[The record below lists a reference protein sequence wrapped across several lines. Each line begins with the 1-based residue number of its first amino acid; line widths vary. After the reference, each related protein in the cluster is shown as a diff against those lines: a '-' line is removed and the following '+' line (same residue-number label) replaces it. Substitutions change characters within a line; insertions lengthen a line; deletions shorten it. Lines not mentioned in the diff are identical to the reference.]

1 VQLSRREFLLG
12 AAGLLTASGC
22 AVHPGSDTGSQTIT
36 PIIPPGTPSLDR
48 SLRLSLPQRAVA
60 RSTLRK
66 FAHETSVRVLTLP
79 QPPPT
84 RFLLDLAAGEQ
95 GKLDVAL
102 VEEETLRYLMAT
114 GLVEPIDKTLVPERK
129 LISAPFN
136 NPPYDPGG
144 ARSIGKDY
152 SVIGFATTESSLV
165 DPPGSWKRLFQ
176 YARANP
182 HRVEIPNDSEVAVG
196 AAMVALGHPWSS
208 ANPSDLAD
216 AKALL
221 GSLTGKLAVG
231 GRLDRSTIDD
241 RTAVI
246 ASGLGFRE
254 PTIGVHFVVPSE
266 GTIIR
271 MRSYCVLALAPDPV
285 SSHAFLNATLD
296 PQTVKA
302 DVQVAR
308 LASTVGAS
316 DYLIPSSLMDNTA
329 IYPPAELADV
339 IVFST
344 TTDAGAVARRAVWD
358 SVKT

>member
-22 AVHPGSDTGSQTIT
+22 AVHPGSDTGSQTIA

-48 SLRLSLPQRAVA
+48 NLRLSLPPLAVA
-60 RSTLRK
+60 GSTLRK
-66 FAHETSVRVLTLP
+66 FRAETGVHVTTSR
-79 QPPPT
+79 QPPPA
-84 RFLLDLAAGEQ
+84 RFLLDLAAGQQ
-95 GKLDVAL
+95 GTLDVTL
-102 VEEETLRYLMAT
+102 VEEATLRYLLAN
-114 GLVEPIDKTLVPERK
+114 GLVEPIDKSLVPERK
-129 LISAPFN
+129 LISSPFN

-144 ARSIGKDY
+144 AHSVAKDY

-176 YARANP
+176 YARAHP
-182 HRVEIPNDSEVAVG
+182 HRVEIPDDSEVAVG
-196 AAMVALGHPWSS
+196 AAMLAVGHSWSS

-216 AKALL
+216 AKVLL

-231 GRLDRSTIDD
+231 GRLDRRTLGD
-241 RTAVI
+241 RAAVI

-254 PTIGVHFVVPSE
+254 PASGVNFVVPSE
-266 GTIIR
+266 GTIIH
-271 MRSYCVLALAPDPV
+271 MRSYCVFALAPDPV

-316 DYLIPSSLMDNTA
+316 DYLIPSPLMDNPA

-344 TTDAGAVARRAVWD
+344 TTDAGAVARAAVWD

>member
-22 AVHPGSDTGSQTIT
+22 AVHPGTDTGSQTIT

-48 SLRLSLPQRAVA
+48 NLRLSLPRRAVA
-60 RSTLRK
+60 GSTLRA
-66 FAHETSVRVLTLP
+66 FTAETGVHITTVS
-79 QPPPT
+79 QPPPS
-84 RFLLDLAAGEQ
+84 RLLLDLAAGQQ
-95 GKLDVAL
+95 GRLDIAL
-102 VEEETLRYLMAT
+102 VEEGTLRYLLAND
-114 GLVEPIDKTLVPERK
+114 LVEPIDKSLVPERK
-129 LISAPFN
+129 LISGPFDD
-136 NPPYDPGG
+136 PPYDPGG
-144 ARSIGKDY
+144 AHSVAKDY
-152 SVIGFATTESSLV
+152 SVVGFATTESSLV

-182 HRVEIPNDSEVAVG
+182 HRVEVPDDPEVVMG
-196 AAMVALGHPWSS
+196 AAMLALGHPWSS
-208 ANPSDLAD
+208 ASPGDLAD

-231 GRLDRSTIDD
+231 GRLERHTIDE

-246 ASGLGFRE
+246 ASGVGFRK
-254 PTIGVHFVVPSE
+254 PSIGVHFVVPTE
-266 GTIIR
+266 GTIIH

-296 PQTVKA
+296 PTTVRA
-302 DVQVAR
+302 DVEVAR

-316 DYLIPSSLMDNTA
+316 DYLIPEALTENPA
-329 IYPPAELADV
+329 IYPPSELADV
-339 IVFST
+339 IIFST
-344 TTDAGAVARRAVWD
+344 TTDAGAAARAAVWD

>member
-1 VQLSRREFLLG
+1 MQLSRREFLLG

-22 AVHPGSDTGSQTIT
+22 AVHPPSETGSQTIT

-48 SLRLSLPQRAVA
+48 NLRLSLPRRAVA
-60 RSTLRK
+60 ESTLHR
-66 FAHETSVRVLTLP
+66 FAAETGVRVTTVH
-79 QPPPT
+79 QPPPS
-84 RFLLDLAAGEQ
+84 RLLLDLAAGQQ

-102 VEEETLRYLMAT
+102 VEEGSLRYLLAN
-114 GLVEPIDKTLVPERK
+114 GLVEPIDKTLVPELK

-144 ARSIGKDY
+144 AHSIAKDY
-152 SVIGFATTESSLV
+152 SVIGFATTKSALV

-176 YARANP
+176 YARAHP
-182 HRVEIPNDSEVAVG
+182 HRVEVPDDSEVVVG
-196 AAMVALGHPWSS
+196 AAMLALGHPWSS
-208 ANPSDLAD
+208 ANPGDLAD

-221 GSLTGKLAVG
+221 GTLTGKLAVG
-231 GRLDRSTIDD
+231 GRLDRRTIDD
-241 RTAVI
+241 RTAVV
-246 ASGLGFRE
+246 ASGLGFRN
-254 PTIGVHFVVPSE
+254 PSRGVHFVVPTE
-266 GTIIR
+266 GTIIH
-271 MRSYCVLALAPDPV
+271 MRSFCMLALAPDPV

-316 DYLIPSSLMDNTA
+316 DYLIPPALTENPA

-344 TTDAGAVARRAVWD
+344 TTDAGAVARAAVWN

>member
-48 SLRLSLPQRAVA
+48 ALRLSLPKRAVA
-60 RSTLRK
+60 ASTLRK
-66 FAHETSVRVLTLP
+66 FADATSVRVVIAP
-79 QPPPT
+79 QPPPA
-84 RFLLDLAAGEQ
+84 RFLLDLAAGQQ
-95 GKLDVAL
+95 GKLDIAL
-102 VEEETLRYLMAT
+102 VEEDTLRYLLAN
-114 GLVEPIDKTLVPERK
+114 GLVEPIDKSLVPEGK
-129 LISAPFN
+129 LISAPFS

-144 ARSIGKDY
+144 AHSIGKDY

-165 DPPGSWKRLFQ
+165 DPPGSWRRLFQ

-182 HRVEIPNDSEVAVG
+182 HHVEIPNDPEVAVG
-196 AAMVALGHPWSS
+196 AAMLALGHPWSS
-208 ANPSDLAD
+208 ANPSDLAG

-231 GRLDRSTIDD
+231 GRLDRRALGD
-241 RTAVI
+241 RTAVV
-246 ASGLGFRE
+246 ASGVGFRD
-254 PTIGVHFVVPSE
+254 PTIGVQFVVPSE

-316 DYLIPSSLMDNTA
+316 DYLIPSSLMENPA
-329 IYPPAELADV
+329 IYPPTELADV

-344 TTDAGAVARRAVWD
+344 TTDAGAVARAAVWD